1 MLTSLPLEMKPQ
13 MSVVNTTD
21 NEKDFLYMFGGTG
34 QCQRL
39 DIATNNL
46 EVINNPISFAS
57 KLESV
62 LCIQDL
68 LYLIV
73 DQKLIKLDPKVNSE
87 EAWSIVLNSGVPKGH
102 YTVLGDKIVVI
113 DIQNKAVRQCTPKTG
128 SLESVADVDC
138 DVMKKSISVIGIG
151 RGHLYF
157 TEPLGSGESVSVNE
171 YNLARNRA
179 ATAGFIEGC
188 PVKHKL
194 LICWA

>member
-1 MLTSLPLEMKPQ
+1 MLTSLPPEMKPQ

-21 NEKDFLYMFGGTG
+21 NEKDFLYIFGGTG

-87 EAWSIVLNSGVPKGH
+87 EAWSIVLNSGV
-102 YTVLGDKIVVI
+102 
-113 DIQNKAVRQCTPKTG
+113 A
-128 SLESVADVDC
+128 
-138 DVMKKSISVIGIG
+138 
-151 RGHLYF
+151 
-157 TEPLGSGESVSVNE
+157 
-171 YNLARNRA
+171 
-179 ATAGFIEGC
+179 
-188 PVKHKL
+188 
-194 LICWA
+194 